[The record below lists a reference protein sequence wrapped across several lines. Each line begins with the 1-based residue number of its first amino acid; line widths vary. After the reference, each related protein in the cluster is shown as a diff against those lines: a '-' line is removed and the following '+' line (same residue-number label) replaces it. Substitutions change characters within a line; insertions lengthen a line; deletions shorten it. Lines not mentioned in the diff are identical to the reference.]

1 MCTFLRL
8 EDCLRSLST
17 TYHFTHVRAL
27 VSEIGR
33 QLNLHTFNNEYGML
47 LVHLMNE
54 CMCVWSACI
63 RTEWISVVNALSLPP
78 TQCLMMSLTPSY
90 THTHT
95 HTHTHT
101 LSQGYYDAIK
111 AEPFQYHQGG
121 DELTEVFFNPDH
133 QGWLIKEG
141 TWELI
146 PNSSPATCCM
156 QVQFS
161 CLVSCLTSA

>member
-95 HTHTHT
+95 HTHTHYPRATMMPSKLSPSSTTREETNWQRSSST
-101 LSQGYYDAIK
+101 LTIK
-111 AEPFQYHQGG
+111 AG
-121 DELTEVFFNPDH
+121 
-133 QGWLIKEG
+133 
-141 TWELI
+141 
-146 PNSSPATCCM
+146 SSRKVRESWYQTVVLQSSSYVLHASTVLFCS
-156 QVQFS
+156 V
-161 CLVSCLTSA
+161 VW